1 MIEIDEIM
9 PSRLGKI
16 LGITQKQAETLAK
29 QSGLRI
35 ISETR
40 MLPGRVVEPQPA
52 FGLSIRRERE
62 VGKTISSI
70 SKAKASGQSFD
81 EWADSVIKNK
91 DKIPTTPEYLK
102 YLKENDAFVKRE
114 IEIYAEMKAMRDKYS
129 RKIIKDVPLKDIAK
143 YDGLQKEL
151 NQTLSKKTLAKSPEG
166 VIKTHIG
173 DKALKEQLKAEWDR
187 VGREIKSRQMKTS
200 AEIPSLEKMAKEFI
214 PKEKLPTTIIK
225 AKAQEIQKVSYNKDI
240 AEETKLVKRAQEEVA
255 KKDFTKT
262 IEDVREIKKEPD
274 TITTRKFKQTDEWK
288 DFARYAEENLQD
300 KDIRPA
306 ILFRHTTMTAER
318 VAEFLD
324 GGLGGRTYRTMV
336 KPVYDSA
343 KKMTIE
349 GNQIKQEFDN
359 FRILEGTKLDR
370 DASLFGQKKL
380 TDAPQKAKEATEYV
394 RNKYDEFLTRLNE
407 IRAKIGIEPIQKRQ
421 DYITHINELNTLSEL
436 FGGMERISVKK
447 HISQLKS
454 ELLDLHP
461 DWTEARAFDA
471 AKRKV
476 EGLTGIGQY
485 VDARQPIFKFAKQR
499 LSEYEANPSITR
511 SFNAYVSSALRYI
524 HQAEN
529 VAKNK
534 AFKDVLPANAREFV
548 RLWNTEQ
555 VAGRQPPSF
564 LSPVAKR
571 AVSALRGTLGA
582 NTILGNMATT
592 MMQLTSFPQVMAFA
606 GVKNTFYG
614 IGSRLRFYIPGLHNL
629 FETSRTK
636 ILRNLRI
643 DIGLGDSFIDQF
655 LIKIGKFEALRNPAA
670 RTRQAVDV
678 GRNFLMAIMETADQF
693 TVGVSYMAFY
703 RKGIMDGL
711 DPTDA
716 MEFADIMTGKTQANY
731 FKEALPPFLNTTEGK
746 VLGQFGTYGMNQW
759 EMFKRDFGKDFKFDK
774 KNSKSVL
781 KFFKQFLV
789 FLTGAYIIDSISE
802 KTFGRQP
809 YDVKKLIDNTIG
821 FATGELTG
829 KQLKDTFAETVANY
843 IRSEER

>member
-1 MIEIDEIM
+1 MAISDFLLKYKPAKAASPFKRENDLNFQSLTPPVTKTNPSDFIKKEIASPFFQVKGKEKAEPFGGELAKLQPSRFISAFPPQIKEIEPRVKAVKQDFRDVANMFAEISAGFASIAVNPALSFVEALKKKPLGSIEIPLFKKQQIKFQGVQSDYEERLKSGQSADKAFWGSAISFGIDLTFLVGLSKAPIKNTLMRKNPEALINRTAIETKKVRDYISGRANYEGIEVSQTLKDVWGGLSSIKKKEVLKGMIEIDEIM

-288 DFARYAEENLQD
+288 SFAKYAEENLQN

-306 ILFRHTTMTAER
+306 MLFRHITMTAER

-407 IRAKIGIEPIQKRQ
+407 IRAKIGIEPIPKRQ

-534 AFKDVLPANAREFV
+534 AFKDVLPANAREFM

-571 AVSALRGTLGA
+571 AVSALRGTL
-582 NTILGNMATT
+582 
-592 MMQLTSFPQVMAFA
+592 
-606 GVKNTFYG
+606 
-614 IGSRLRFYIPGLHNL
+614 
-629 FETSRTK
+629 
-636 ILRNLRI
+636 
-643 DIGLGDSFIDQF
+643 
-655 LIKIGKFEALRNPAA
+655 
-670 RTRQAVDV
+670 
-678 GRNFLMAIMETADQF
+678 
-693 TVGVSYMAFY
+693 
-703 RKGIMDGL
+703 
-711 DPTDA
+711 
-716 MEFADIMTGKTQANY
+716 
-731 FKEALPPFLNTTEGK
+731 
-746 VLGQFGTYGMNQW
+746 
-759 EMFKRDFGKDFKFDK
+759 
-774 KNSKSVL
+774 
-781 KFFKQFLV
+781 
-789 FLTGAYIIDSISE
+789 
-802 KTFGRQP
+802 
-809 YDVKKLIDNTIG
+809 
-821 FATGELTG
+821 
-829 KQLKDTFAETVANY
+829 
-843 IRSEER
+843 